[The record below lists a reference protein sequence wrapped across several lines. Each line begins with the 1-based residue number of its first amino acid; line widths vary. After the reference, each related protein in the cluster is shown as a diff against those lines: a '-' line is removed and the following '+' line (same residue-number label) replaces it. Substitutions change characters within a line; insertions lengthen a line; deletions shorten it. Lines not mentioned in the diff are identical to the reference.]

1 MVIVE
6 SSMGIV
12 MSKRLCI
19 ILAACFCLG
28 STVHAQ
34 TAQQIIANV
43 KQRFDQVK
51 DYTVQIT
58 ASVNLERMKIPEM
71 KATLYFKQPD
81 KMHIESK
88 NFSMLPKESMGL
100 TPSDMLAK
108 FDATLL
114 KSEKRGGTM
123 FYDLR
128 LVSKT
133 EKGKQVREYFATVN
147 GDAWVVSHIES
158 FPMPGRKITID
169 FTHSLV
175 ADQYWLPL
183 TITVNYSSEQSDDAP
198 QEQPQQPGHG
208 RNMPR
213 KGTASVRYSDYKVNT
228 GLSDEIFEKKK
239 EEKK

>member
-1 MVIVE
+1 MRKK
-6 SSMGIV
+6 S
-12 MSKRLCI
+12 I
-19 ILAACFCLG
+19 ILLAVCFCLCH
-28 STVHAQ
+28 TAHAQ
-34 TAQQIIANV
+34 SAQQIITNL

-51 DYTVQIT
+51 DYTVSIT
-58 ASVNLERMKIPEM
+58 ATVNLEKMKIPEM
-71 KATLYFKQPD
+71 KATLFFKQPD
-81 KMHIESK
+81 KMHVESK
-88 NFSMLPKESMGL
+88 NFSMLPKEIMGL

-114 KSEKRGGTM
+114 KSEKRDGAM

-128 LVSKT
+128 LVSKS

-147 GDAWVVSHIES
+147 GDSWVVTHIES

-175 ADQYWLPL
+175 ADQYWLPSM
-183 TITVNYSSEQSDDAP
+183 ITVNFTSEQTDDAAADP
-198 QEQPQQPGHG
+198 APQPGRQ

-228 GLSDEIFEKKK
+228 GLSDDMFEKKK